1 MLIND
6 WCEWLFHV
14 TTMRRIAF
22 ILAAVAALLATAQTH
37 YEGSISV
44 GGKAGA
50 TFSRINFNPTVQQ
63 SMLPGIT
70 AGVMF
75 RYIEEKHFGLVA
87 ELNLT
92 QRGWREKLE
101 ESAYTYSHNFS
112 YLELP
117 IMTHI
122 FFGNQ
127 RVKGFFNLGPE
138 LNVMIGDGIKSNFAY
153 QDAGGLDYFINN
165 TRHIEQMTMEI
176 ERRFDYG
183 ICAGAGMEINLNSR
197 HSLLLEGRFY
207 YGLTDV
213 FPNHKTDIFSSSNS
227 MTVGVTLGYFYRL
240 K

>member
-1 MLIND
+1 MRLI
-6 WCEWLFHV
+6 
-14 TTMRRIAF
+14 TF
-22 ILAAVAALLATAQTH
+22 ILSLLVVCMAHAQTH

-50 TFSRINFNPTVQQ
+50 TLSRVNFNPTVQQ
-63 SMLPGIT
+63 TMLPGMT

-75 RYIEEKHFGLVA
+75 RYIEEKNFGLIA
-87 ELNLT
+87 ELNMT
-92 QRGWREKLE
+92 QRGWKENFE
-101 ESAYTYSHNFS
+101 ESEYNYSHCFT

-138 LNVMIGDGIKSNFAY
+138 LNVMLGDGISSNFDY
-153 QDAGGLDYFINN
+153 QEAAGLDYFIQD
-165 TRHIEQMTMEI
+165 TRHIEQMTLDI
-176 ERRFDYG
+176 NNRFDYG
-183 ICAGAGMEINLNSR
+183 ICAGAGMEININPK
-197 HSLLLEGRFY
+197 HSLLIEGRFY
-207 YGLTDV
+207 YGFTDV

-227 MTVGVTLGYFYRL
+227 MTINLTLGYFYRL

>member
-1 MLIND
+1 
-6 WCEWLFHV
+6 
-14 TTMRRIAF
+14 MRR
-22 ILAAVAALLATAQTH
+22 VALIITALVALMSTAQTH
-37 YEGSISV
+37 YEGTIAV

-50 TFSRINFNPTVQQ
+50 SFSRVNFNPSVQQ
-63 SMLPGIT
+63 TMLPGMT

-75 RYIEEKHFGLVA
+75 RYMEEKNFGLIA
-87 ELNLT
+87 ELNMT
-92 QRGWREKLE
+92 QRGWKEALD
-101 ESAYTYSHNFS
+101 ESEYNYSHRFT

-122 FFGNQ
+122 YFGNQ

-138 LNVMIGDGIKSNFAY
+138 INVMLGDGISSNFPY
-153 QDAGGLDYFINN
+153 QNADEMDYFING
-165 TRHIEQMTMEI
+165 TRHIEQMTMDI
-176 ERRFDYG
+176 NNRFDYG
-183 ICAGAGMEINLNSR
+183 ICGGAGMEVNLNAK

-227 MTVGVTLGYFYRL
+227 MSITVTLGYFYRL

>member
-1 MLIND
+1 MRQLTLII
-6 WCEWLFHV
+6 
-14 TTMRRIAF
+14 TAF
-22 ILAAVAALLATAQTH
+22 LALLATAQTH
-37 YEGSISV
+37 YEGTIAV

-50 TFSRINFNPTVQQ
+50 SLSRVNFNPSVEQT
-63 SMLPGIT
+63 MLPGMT

-75 RYIEEKHFGLVA
+75 RYVEEKNFGLIA
-87 ELNLT
+87 EFNLT
-92 QRGWREKLE
+92 QRGWKENFE
-101 ESAYTYSHNFS
+101 ESDYRYSHRFS

-138 LNVMIGDGIKSNFAY
+138 LNVMLGNGINSNFSYEEA
-153 QDAGGLDYFINN
+153 DGLDYFIDD
-165 TRHIEQMTMEI
+165 TRHIEQMTMKVNN
-176 ERRFDYG
+176 RFDYG
-183 ICAGAGMEINLNSR
+183 ICGGAGMEINLNPK

-227 MTVGVTLGYFYRL
+227 MSITVTLGYFYRL

>member
-1 MLIND
+1 MLP
-6 WCEWLFHV
+6 L
-14 TTMRRIAF
+14 
-22 ILAAVAALLATAQTH
+22 LLAAQTH
-37 YEGSISV
+37 YEGQISV

-50 TFSRINFNPTVQQ
+50 TLSRVNFNPTVQQ
-63 SMLPGIT
+63 TMLPGMT

-75 RYIEEKHFGLVA
+75 RYIEEKNFGLIA
-87 ELNLT
+87 ELNLA
-92 QRGWREKLE
+92 QRGWKENME
-101 ESAYTYSHNFS
+101 ESDYNYSHRFTCI
-112 YLELP
+112 ELP

-138 LNVMIGDGIKSNFAY
+138 LNVLVGDGISSNF
-153 QDAGGLDYFINN
+153 DYENA
-165 TRHIEQMTMEI
+165 RTMEYFLNNSRHV
-176 ERRFDYG
+176 EQLTMKVKNRLDYG
-183 ICAGAGMEINLNSR
+183 ICAGAGMELNLNAK

-227 MTVGVTLGYFYRL
+227 MTIMVTLGYMYRL

>member
-1 MLIND
+1 
-6 WCEWLFHV
+6 
-14 TTMRRIAF
+14 MRRLTLF
-22 ILAAVAALLATAQTH
+22 LAVVTALIATAQTH
-37 YEGSISV
+37 YEGNISV

-50 TFSRINFNPTVQQ
+50 TFSRVNFNPTVQQ
-63 SMLPGIT
+63 VMLPGVT

-75 RYIEEKHFGLVA
+75 RYIEEKNFGLIA

-92 QRGWREKLE
+92 QRGWKENFE
-101 ESAYTYSHNFS
+101 ESDYKYNHSFT

-122 FFGNQ
+122 YFGSQ

-138 LNVMIGDGIKSNFAY
+138 INVMLGDGIKSNFNY
-153 QDAGGLDYFINN
+153 QEAGSMDYFLND
-165 TRHIEQMTMEI
+165 TRHIEQMSMKVEN
-176 ERRFDYG
+176 RLDYG
-183 ICAGAGMEINLNSR
+183 ICGGAGIELGLNSK

-227 MTVGVTLGYFYRL
+227 MTVMVTLGYSYRL

>member
-1 MLIND
+1 
-6 WCEWLFHV
+6 
-14 TTMRRIAF
+14 MRRLAVIIATL
-22 ILAAVAALLATAQTH
+22 IALFTAAQTH
-37 YEGSISV
+37 YQGTIAV

-50 TFSRINFNPTVQQ
+50 TFSRLNLNPSVEQM
-63 SMLPGIT
+63 MLPGMT

-75 RYIEEKHFGLVA
+75 RYIEEKNFGLVA
-87 ELNLT
+87 ELNMT
-92 QRGWREKLE
+92 QRGWKENLE
-101 ESAYTYSHNFS
+101 ESEYSYSHRFT

-122 FFGNQ
+122 YFGNQ

-138 LNVMIGDGIKSNFAY
+138 INLMLGDGISSNFDY
-153 QDAGGLDYFINN
+153 KNAGDLDYFVTN
-165 TRHIEQMTMEI
+165 TRHIEQMTMDVNN
-176 ERRFDYG
+176 RFDYG
-183 ICAGAGMEINLNSR
+183 ICAGAGLELNLNTK

-227 MTVGVTLGYFYRL
+227 MTINLTLGYFYRL

>member
-1 MLIND
+1 MRFITFA
-6 WCEWLFHV
+6 LFV
-14 TTMRRIAF
+14 LTVIT
-22 ILAAVAALLATAQTH
+22 ATAQTH

-50 TFSRINFNPTVQQ
+50 TLSRVNFNPSVQQ
-63 SMLPGIT
+63 VMQPGMT

-75 RYIEEKHFGLVA
+75 RYIEEKNFGLIA
-87 ELNLT
+87 ELNMT
-92 QRGWREKLE
+92 QRGWKENFE
-101 ESAYTYSHNFS
+101 ESNYNYSHRFT
-112 YLELP
+112 YIELP

-138 LNVMIGDGIKSNFAY
+138 LNVMIGNGISSDFDY
-153 QDAGGLDYFINN
+153 QNAADLDYFIQD
-165 TRHIEQMTMEI
+165 TRHIEQMTLDI
-176 ERRFDYG
+176 NNRFDYG
-183 ICAGAGMEINLNSR
+183 ICAGAGMEINLNPK
-197 HSLLLEGRFY
+197 HSLLIEGRFY

-227 MTVGVTLGYFYRL
+227 MTINLTLGYFYRL

>member
-1 MLIND
+1 MRLI
-6 WCEWLFHV
+6 
-14 TTMRRIAF
+14 TF
-22 ILAAVAALLATAQTH
+22 ILSLLVVCMAHAQTH

-50 TFSRINFNPTVQQ
+50 TLSRVNFNPTVQQ
-63 SMLPGIT
+63 TMLPGMT

-75 RYIEEKHFGLVA
+75 RYIEEKNFGLIA
-87 ELNLT
+87 ELNMT
-92 QRGWREKLE
+92 QRGWKENFE
-101 ESAYTYSHNFS
+101 ESEYNYSHRFT

-138 LNVMIGDGIKSNFAY
+138 LNVMLGDGISSNFDY
-153 QDAGGLDYFINN
+153 QEAAGLDYFIQD
-165 TRHIEQMTMEI
+165 TRHIEQMTLDI
-176 ERRFDYG
+176 NNRFDYG
-183 ICAGAGMEINLNSR
+183 ICAGAGMEINLNPK
-197 HSLLLEGRFY
+197 HSLLIEGRFY

-227 MTVGVTLGYFYRL
+227 MTINLTLGYFYRL

>member
-1 MLIND
+1 
-6 WCEWLFHV
+6 
-14 TTMRRIAF
+14 MRRLAF
-22 ILAAVAALLATAQTH
+22 ILAVMSALLAMAQTH
-37 YEGSISV
+37 YEGAISV
-44 GGKAGA
+44 GGKGGA
-50 TFSRINFNPTVQQ
+50 TFSKVNFNPSVQQ
-63 SMLPGIT
+63 SMLPGMT

-75 RYIEEKHFGLVA
+75 RYIEEKNFGLIA

-92 QRGWREKLE
+92 QRGWKEVFE
-101 ESAYTYSHNFS
+101 ESDYNYSHRFT

-122 FFGNQ
+122 FFGGK

-138 LNVMIGDGIKSNFAY
+138 INIMLGDGIKSNFAY
-153 QDAGGLDYFINN
+153 EQAADLSYFIND
-165 TRHIEQMTMEI
+165 TRHIEQMTMDVNN
-176 ERRFDYG
+176 RFDYG
-183 ICAGAGMEINLNSR
+183 ICAGAGMELNLNPK

-227 MTVGVTLGYFYRL
+227 MSIMVTLGYFYRL

>member
-1 MLIND
+1 
-6 WCEWLFHV
+6 
-14 TTMRRIAF
+14 MRRIAF
-22 ILAAVAALLATAQTH
+22 LLTALTALLATAQTH
-37 YEGSISV
+37 YEGTIAV

-50 TFSRINFNPTVQQ
+50 SFSRVNFNPTVQQ
-63 SMLPGIT
+63 VMLPGMT

-75 RYIEEKHFGLVA
+75 RYIEEKNFGLVA
-87 ELNLT
+87 ELNMT
-92 QRGWREKLE
+92 QRGWKEAFE
-101 ESAYTYSHNFS
+101 ESDYSYNHRFT

-127 RVKGFFNLGPE
+127 RIKGFFNLGPE
-138 LNVMIGDGIKSNFAY
+138 INVMLGDGINSNFNY
-153 QDAGGLDYFINN
+153 QTAGEMDYFING
-165 TRHIEQMTMEI
+165 TRHVEQMNMDVNN
-176 ERRFDYG
+176 RFDYG
-183 ICAGAGMEINLNSR
+183 ICAGAGMELNLNAK

-227 MTVGVTLGYFYRL
+227 MSVTVTLGYFYRL

>member
-1 MLIND
+1 MRQLTLII
-6 WCEWLFHV
+6 
-14 TTMRRIAF
+14 TAF
-22 ILAAVAALLATAQTH
+22 LALLATAQTH
-37 YEGSISV
+37 YEGTIAV

-50 TFSRINFNPTVQQ
+50 SLSRVNFNPSVEQT
-63 SMLPGIT
+63 MLPGMT

-75 RYIEEKHFGLVA
+75 RYVEEKNFGLIA

-92 QRGWREKLE
+92 QRGWKENFE
-101 ESAYTYSHNFS
+101 ESDYRYSHRFS

-138 LNVMIGDGIKSNFAY
+138 LNVMLGNGINSNFSYEEA
-153 QDAGGLDYFINN
+153 DGLDYFIDD
-165 TRHIEQMTMEI
+165 TRHIEQMTI
-176 ERRFDYG
+176 KVNNRFDYG
-183 ICAGAGMEINLNSR
+183 ICGGAGMEINLNPK

-227 MTVGVTLGYFYRL
+227 MSITVTLGYFYRL